1 MSDDDTLSPACPIPP
16 TAGTEMASLRFIR
29 MSLHS
34 SAKFSPRSD
43 FKLWLTGFEMCVWQ
57 AEIAETQ
64 KVQELLSLLEDKP
77 FCVVSQQDLLG
88 TDNYDSVTKCLH
100 QHYTLDRNK
109 LERQYKLQTR
119 TQKPGERLADFAG
132 ALRILAEKAYPK
144 WSMEQPVCHPGHT
157 VLLRTTLADARDA

>member
-1 MSDDDTLSPACPIPP
+1 MSDDDMLSPAHPIPLM
-16 TAGTEMASLRFIR
+16 AGTEMASLRFVR
-29 MSLHS
+29 MSL
-34 SAKFSPRSD
+34 A
-43 FKLWLTGFEMCVWQ
+43 
-57 AEIAETQ
+57 Q

-77 FCVVSQQDLLG
+77 FCVVSQQDLQG

-100 QHYTLDRNK
+100 QHYTPDRNK

-132 ALRILAEKAYPK
+132 ALRVLAEKAYPK